1 MVRKTLLSK
10 EDIDEEILKVTDFV
24 KHYAITPKEIRE
36 QSKVLDRLLE
46 HKENIVSKQAKQN
59 KKKEAKPSYNDNNT
73 VPVYDKVAVLK
84 LIDSV
89 KTPDYDYHDNI
100 SGTLAQD
107 LEGIMTIKRENLP
120 EKTSKGNT
128 IT

>member
-1 MVRKTLLSK
+1 MARKTLLSK

-46 HKENIVSKQAKQN
+46 HKENIVAKQERKN
-59 KKKEAKPSYNDNNT
+59 KKEAKPSYNDNNT
-73 VPVYDKVAVLK
+73 VPVYDKEAVLK

-89 KTPDYDYHDNI
+89 EELDYSTERTCKDFPNDK
-100 SGTLAQD
+100 D
-107 LEGIMTIKRENLP
+107 LQGIMTIERKKLP
-120 EKTSKGNT
+120 TKTSKGNSVA
-128 IT
+128 